1 MLEGNSVRS
10 SALRSL
16 VAFCAGV
23 WFAGTSAAIQD
34 PDQESVLRRA
44 ATYIAGLERAVSGL
58 VVDEEYRQRLSPANP
73 MRSQRELRSELAAV
87 RMASFEWVVFRD
99 VFEVDG
105 KTVRDRD
112 ERLRKLFFETDAK
125 TALERARLISQEGA
139 RFDLQPPDV
148 GVLRTVNNPFLA
160 LRFLQQERQPGFEFR
175 LEGTRTVGNVS
186 GRVVRY
192 RERGRPRQINTP
204 DSAPVYG
211 SFVIEPET
219 GRVLWSEIGLDTRDR
234 RTEITLHVRVTFAE
248 EAKSGH
254 WLPVSLD
261 EVYTIRRDSSVFTI
275 TGRAEYSNFRFF
287 SVTIDIRKK
296 RSIFPVRDGMR

>member
-1 MLEGNSVRS
+1 MLEGNFARS
-10 SALRSL
+10 SAARLL
-16 VAFCAGV
+16 VALSAGV
-23 WFAGTSAAIQD
+23 WIADTSATAQD
-34 PDQESVLRRA
+34 PDRESVLHRA
-44 ATYIAGLERAVSGL
+44 ATYIAGLERAASGV
-58 VVDEEYRQRLSPANP
+58 VVDEEYRQRLSPADP
-73 MRSQRELRSELAAV
+73 MRNQRQLRSELAAV

-105 KTVRDRD
+105 RTVRDRD
-112 ERLRKLFFETDAK
+112 ERLRKLFFEDPK
-125 TALERARLISQEGA
+125 TALERARLVSQEGA
-139 RFDLQPPDV
+139 RFNLQPPDV

-211 SFVIEPET
+211 SFVIEPDT

-248 EAKSGH
+248 EAKSGQ
-254 WLPVSLD
+254 WLPASLD

-275 TGRAEYSNFRFF
+275 TGHAEYSNFRFF
-287 SVTIDIRKK
+287 SVTVDIRKTS
-296 RSIFPVRDGMR
+296 RGG